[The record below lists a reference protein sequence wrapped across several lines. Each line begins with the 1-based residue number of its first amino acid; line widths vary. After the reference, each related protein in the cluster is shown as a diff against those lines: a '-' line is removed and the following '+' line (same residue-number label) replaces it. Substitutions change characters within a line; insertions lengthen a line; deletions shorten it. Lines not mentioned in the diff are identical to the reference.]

1 NGVFVLPKKE
11 GLILDDFELEMIDAG
26 AEEIEIEE
34 DTITVSTMME
44 NFGNMQ
50 KKLEELD
57 AEVEIAELQ
66 RVPNDT
72 VTLDLESAK
81 KIMRAIEAFEDDD
94 DVQKVFHNLEL
105 TEDIMAEL

>member
-1 NGVFVLPKKE
+1 
-11 GLILDDFELEMIDAG
+11 
-26 AEEIEIEE
+26 
-34 DTITVSTMME
+34 MME